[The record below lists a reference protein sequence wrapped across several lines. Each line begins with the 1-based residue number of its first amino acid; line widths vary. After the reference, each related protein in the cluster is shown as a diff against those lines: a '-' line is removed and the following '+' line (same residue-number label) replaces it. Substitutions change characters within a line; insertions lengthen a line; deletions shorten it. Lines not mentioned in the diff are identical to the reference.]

1 MQTMLGLVL
10 AAFSFAVRA
19 HNERKTPVHG
29 NGAGMNRP
37 IYIKS
42 AAKWDGTD
50 FTSSATGCIMPRFSP
65 FVNFFGDFS
74 VDSPF
79 FDEKQVILG

>member
-1 MQTMLGLVL
+1 
-10 AAFSFAVRA
+10 
-19 HNERKTPVHG
+19 
-29 NGAGMNRP
+29 MNRP